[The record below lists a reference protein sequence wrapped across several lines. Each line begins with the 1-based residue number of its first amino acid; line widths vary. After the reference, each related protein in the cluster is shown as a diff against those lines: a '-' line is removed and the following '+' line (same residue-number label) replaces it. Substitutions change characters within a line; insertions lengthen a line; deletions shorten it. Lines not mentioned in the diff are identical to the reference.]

1 MVCADQ
7 PQVGARQEMR
17 GERDRTVHLISTP
30 RTAARAQGG

>member
-7 PQVGARQEMR
+7 PQVGARQEVR
-17 GERDRTVHLISTP
+17 SEGGRTVHLFSTQ